1 MLSTEL
7 HGGGQI
13 RKIEKMEFIN
23 IRLKCQEKII
33 ILSLGTDPRNN
44 EKYYS
49 KQIKVKCQ
57 SCQKMQKKK
66 IHKTKA
72 TTERQDQRRG
82 HISWDLW
89 HRTGCSLKA

>member
-1 MLSTEL
+1 MP
-7 HGGGQI
+7 
-13 RKIEKMEFIN
+13 RK
-23 IRLKCQEKII
+23 KII

-66 IHKTKA
+66 KSIKPKQQQNGKIRGEGILAGICGITLAVLWKA
-72 TTERQDQRRG
+72 LSHSSQFAAMEQ
-82 HISWDLW
+82 L
-89 HRTGCSLKA
+89 

>member
-7 HGGGQI
+7 HGGRQI
-13 RKIEKMEFIN
+13 RNIGKMEFIN
-23 IRLKCQEKII
+23 IRLKCQEKKII

-72 TTERQDQRRG
+72 TTER
-82 HISWDLW
+82 
-89 HRTGCSLKA
+89 